1 MHKHTGKMTGE
12 LGAPKSINDLIRMQS
27 NTNSNTVMIK
37 NVRPAGDQSDRGITP
52 DKPTGMVKYA
62 SARIKLVR

>member
-12 LGAPKSINDLIRMQS
+12 IVAPKSISDLIRVQN

-37 NVRPAGDQSDRGITP
+37 NARPAGDHSDRGITP

>member
-12 LGAPKSINDLIRMQS
+12 LAAPKSINDLIRNH

-37 NVRPAGDQSDRGITP
+37 NVRPVGDKSDRGITP